1 MLFLEENIPVMCE
14 NLMPIIRLVR
24 DGLIPLIQIGVPIIL
39 IILGTID
46 LGKAVIASKEDEIKN
61 AQKMLV
67 KRAIFAV
74 AIFFV
79 VTIVSLVFSLF
90 ASTGDDD
97 LEGDSNNWSD
107 CWFETWN
114 KK

>member
-97 LEGDSNNWSD
+97 LEVDSTNWSY
-107 CWFETWN
+107 CWFEKW
-114 KK
+114 KDQ